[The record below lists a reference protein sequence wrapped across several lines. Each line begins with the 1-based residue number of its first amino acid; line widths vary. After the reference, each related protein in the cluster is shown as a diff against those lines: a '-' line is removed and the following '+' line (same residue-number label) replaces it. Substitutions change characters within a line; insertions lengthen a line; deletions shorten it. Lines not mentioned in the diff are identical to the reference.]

1 MRGRV
6 DRKMCSRKEM
16 PLLVRTAINGVV
28 DQVVANAAVVEQGVA
43 LGGAL
48 GRCPESAV
56 ACVDQEFQQHPL
68 NALYTFRVTEV
79 AVQSVKARPPLGVL
93 QILHTVTRFVPGKA
107 GVARKYLQPTAVG
120 SEFLDVENAQ
130 SMGGEHTFHRQ
141 ERKV

>member
-6 DRKMCSRKEM
+6 DRKMRSRKKM

-43 LGGAL
+43 LGGCTV

-93 QILHTVTRFVPGKA
+93 QILHTVTR
-107 GVARKYLQPTAVG
+107 
-120 SEFLDVENAQ
+120 
-130 SMGGEHTFHRQ
+130 
-141 ERKV
+141 